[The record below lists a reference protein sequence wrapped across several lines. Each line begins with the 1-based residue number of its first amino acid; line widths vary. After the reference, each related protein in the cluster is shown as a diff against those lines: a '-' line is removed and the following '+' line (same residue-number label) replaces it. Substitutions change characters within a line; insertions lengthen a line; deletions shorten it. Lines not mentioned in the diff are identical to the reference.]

1 MTQPAVDSSPHPDP
15 TSRSAGL
22 EIGPGPRSSRI
33 GILVVAYNAATTL
46 ASVLDRIPPDVRGS
60 IEEVIVA
67 DDASP
72 DGGSTYLVGLGY
84 QSRGSDLPLKV
95 IRHEKN
101 LGYGGNQK
109 AGYRYAIDQGFDIIA
124 MLHGDGQYA
133 PEALPDILQPLIEGR
148 ADAVFGSRMMI
159 PGAARR
165 GGMPRYK
172 YLGNKILSTLQN
184 KLLGSNLSEFHSGY
198 RAYSVAALASIP
210 FEKNADGFNFDTQ
223 IILQLFDAGKRIVE
237 VPIPT
242 YYGDEICHVNGMKYA
257 KDIMSDTVRYRL
269 QKMGF
274 GTGNLAR
281 AGDAYDLKPTE
292 NSSHGAIL
300 RRMATEPPSKVLD
313 LGCSSGL
320 LGAEL
325 RRLGHHVTGVDA
337 LALPGV
343 TERVDHFVAA
353 DLEAGIPAEVGR
365 GFDVVVAGDVV
376 EHLRNGENLLNG
388 MAEVVRPGG
397 FVLVSV
403 PNVAHWYPRLRILSG
418 RFGYDQRGILDRTH
432 LRFFTRRSFERL
444 ATDAGFRIRRC
455 EASGLP
461 LEVMAQ
467 RVAAGGDGRGRRC
480 QRGGG
485 GWHRPAGG
493 AVAARARRRR
503 PRWCQRVALLVR
515 LPVGVRA

>member
-1 MTQPAVDSSPHPDP
+1 
-15 TSRSAGL
+15 
-22 EIGPGPRSSRI
+22 
-33 GILVVAYNAATTL
+33 
-46 ASVLDRIPPDVRGS
+46 
-60 IEEVIVA
+60 EEVIVA

-84 QSRGSDLPLKV
+84 QSRGSDLPLTV

-109 AGYRYAIDQGFDIIA
+109 AGYRYAIDKGFDIIA

-159 PGAARR
+159 PGAARK

-172 YLGNKILSTLQN
+172 YVGNKILSTTQN

-274 GTGNLAR
+274 GSGNLAH

-292 NSSHGAIL
+292 TSSHGRIL

-325 RRLGHHVTGVDA
+325 RRLGHHVTGVDTKA
-337 LALPGV
+337 LDGV

-376 EHLRNGENLLNG
+376 EHLRNGENLLTG

-444 ATDAGFRIRRC
+444 ATDAGFRVRRR

-461 LEVMAQ
+461 LDVMAGSDGGEGSAVVGAAGVRQ
-467 RVAAGGDGRGRRC
+467 RVGLLRRVLGAADR
-480 QRGGG
+480 
-485 GWHRPAGG
+485 
-493 AVAARARRRR
+493 
-503 PRWCQRVALLVR
+503 
-515 LPVGVRA
+515 VGVSVWPSLFGYQLVFELEPDTR